1 MKNRSDPEKFK
12 FWKTHIEAMKVCG
25 GSCAAYCRQ
34 NNIKYHDVKYWK
46 NRIDGVMRV
55 QRKAIKHKSFLPVEV
70 LNPIEIKKTH
80 SLPDAK
86 WVAEIIFELSERYS

>member
-1 MKNRSDPEKFK
+1 MKKPSDPEKFE

-25 GSCAAYCRQ
+25 GSRAAYCRE
-34 NNIKYHDVKYWK
+34 NNIKYHDIKYWK

-55 QRKAIKHKSFLPVEV
+55 QHKAIKHKSFLPVQV
-70 LNPIEIKKTH
+70 LKPIEVEKTK

-86 WVAEIIFELSERYS
+86 WVAKIIFELNERYA